1 MLWGWKYMWLEG
13 HGVTHDPADPHG
25 AASSALTTLRFNTC
39 QTTRCPPTSA
49 DPPSAPMHPAV
60 SILAD
65 NVVKY
70 HHLLAPLLYNVLAAV
85 ANVHTPVQHS
95 LLITTI
101 SWLIVWV
108 PTVFWVG
115 IYSNSD
121 RAKRKTS
128 WLAGALLGLS
138 AICDRAACDKQ
149 GIWATK
155 VLSARSSIITP
166 V

>member
-1 MLWGWKYMWLEG
+1 
-13 HGVTHDPADPHG
+13 
-25 AASSALTTLRFNTC
+25 
-39 QTTRCPPTSA
+39 
-49 DPPSAPMHPAV
+49 MHPAA

-70 HHLLAPLLYNVLAAV
+70 HHLLAPLLYSVLATV
-85 ANVHTPVQHS
+85 ANVHTPIQHS

-121 RAKRKTS
+121 RPKRKTS

-138 AICDRAACDKQ
+138 VICDRAACDKQ
-149 GIWATK
+149 GISATK
-155 VLSARSSIITP
+155 VLRYKRRVSTIF
-166 V
+166 